1 MISNT
6 SDSSMGGASDEIHTS
21 SQPSHSTISLKRR
34 SIHSSSAMPGNNE
47 ASNRIVSTTST
58 TDNFIPNVPEDTD
71 DSIYNNLGD
80 LNLHSAM
87 SSTPQ
92 RAARLS
98 RDSRTSDTGSEDI
111 IDYTPNSNARKD
123 AHTNKFDLSISPD
136 RNSTMRG
143 GAIFSQET
151 PDDEV
156 TKDTIGNIIP
166 EYENNLTSKDVP
178 HVTHTMTPWKQ
189 KRPDSLIENVISSPF
204 KSSPSASSVNRANNK
219 PFEII
224 EDHSTS
230 IPQKNEVEKLKR
242 IITALKLRNSSYEE
256 IIKHENLQLT
266 KGGPNDE
273 KRNSIYKRL
282 LDQLNSVDDST
293 KLREEN
299 DELRNKLQLKD
310 QQLEQMQQEQLQTEK
325 EYTTTLNEV
334 DEYIKKSEEMSNRVD
349 QMLDFIRT
357 VHFKTSHIEDDE
369 DAILQKTI
377 NFGSNYAEVKLVTL
391 DSSLKKLIQRLQE
404 SESKLLASDSQDQ
417 FNKRGSIM
425 ANSTQINEHDGANPP
440 IYSDSQTDLVI
451 QQLHKD
457 YEQFMKSIRE
467 KLTHSSQ
474 LEESLLG
481 KLSKQNN
488 ILQALNLEYKKKLKD
503 ATSLETHIDNSTFLK
518 QDDSTTHQNIPLPY
532 MKHISSLEELKAE
545 LELELTRSK
554 EDNRILQKS
563 IEDGANLKKRN
574 TLLLKK
580 IENLEDL
587 AKHKDTNWTDLVNE
601 LEAQVKVLTGNNNN
615 LEELLENAQLENS
628 ELKEINADLDSKLT
642 ELNENLDENENKI
655 YHLNQVNQNIRK
667 VAVNE
672 KDDHAK
678 KLEVY
683 REEYQEFSN
692 MLFLHIIHIFES
704 LKTIIE
710 QRSIEQS
717 FRKIDRI
724 STNSTLENISVTTS
738 KMKTVYNFIEMALT
752 SIIQSYTDI
761 LIQNTGNDGSSINST
776 LGQTSDEDGNL
787 RSLQLR
793 LNEVQNR
800 WVSERERRKLESN
813 TAESR
818 ITKLQLENDLL
829 KEQIFNTSLR
839 ESQ

>member
-1 MISNT
+1 
-6 SDSSMGGASDEIHTS
+6 
-21 SQPSHSTISLKRR
+21 
-34 SIHSSSAMPGNNE
+34 
-47 ASNRIVSTTST
+47 
-58 TDNFIPNVPEDTD
+58 
-71 DSIYNNLGD
+71 
-80 LNLHSAM
+80 
-87 SSTPQ
+87 
-92 RAARLS
+92 
-98 RDSRTSDTGSEDI
+98 
-111 IDYTPNSNARKD
+111 
-123 AHTNKFDLSISPD
+123 
-136 RNSTMRG
+136 MRG

-151 PDDEV
+151 PDDDV
-156 TKDTIGNIIP
+156 TKDTIGSIIP

-189 KRPDSLIENVISSPF
+189 KRPDSLTGNVISSPF
-204 KSSPSASSVNRANNK
+204 KSSPSSSSVNRANNT
-219 PFEII
+219 PFEIM
-224 EDHSTS
+224 EDQSTS

-256 IIKHENLQLT
+256 IIKHENLQIT

-357 VHFKTSHIEDDE
+357 VDFKTSHIEDDE

-474 LEESLLG
+474 LEESLFG

-488 ILQALNLEYKKKLKD
+488 ILQALNLEYKRKLKD

-518 QDDSTTHQNIPLPY
+518 QDASTTHQNIPLPY
-532 MKHISSLEELKAE
+532 MKHISSLEELKAK

-615 LEELLENAQLENS
+615 LEELLENTQMENS

-761 LIQNTGNDGSSINST
+761 LIQNTGSDGSSMNST